1 MKKKSFTLIEV
12 IIAVSLLS
20 VVLLSLFQVRSNNIF
35 ILEKTDEKIKD
46 KQYLSMVYDT
56 KGYSK
61 RNENIYLDRYFNI
74 KDDDLRRKLKEIK
87 IKVKDEIL
95 DLNVIKTDMYN
106 IRIQEFETSYSI
118 ENKITK
124 NIYRFELSF

>member
-1 MKKKSFTLIEV
+1 MKKSFTLIEV

-74 KDDDLRRKLKEIK
+74 KDDDLRRKLKEVK

-95 DLNVIKTDMYN
+95 DLNVIKTDIYN

-124 NIYRFELSF
+124 NIYRFELSL

>member
-1 MKKKSFTLIEV
+1 MKKSFTLIEV
-12 IIAVSLLS
+12 IIAVALLS
-20 VVLLSLFQVRSNNIF
+20 VVLLSLFQIRSNNIF

-95 DLNVIKTDMYN
+95 DLNVIKTDIYN

-118 ENKITK
+118 ENKIIK

>member
-1 MKKKSFTLIEV
+1 MKKSFTLIEV

-46 KQYLSMVYDT
+46 KQYLSMVFDT

-61 RNENIYLDRYFNI
+61 RNTNIYLDRYFNI
-74 KDDDLRRKLKEIK
+74 KDDDLRRKLKEVK

-95 DLNVIKTDMYN
+95 DLNVIKTDIYN
-106 IRIQEFETSYSI
+106 IRIQEFETSYNI